1 MKTVSCFEL
10 YPSLLDA
17 EQVNKLLL
25 ELFPLMHTELNE
37 DGGVDL
43 YITRE
48 EYVFVLNELSKLH
61 NYALTIPDNIEDIS
75 VTLTAMPIEMVIVE
89 RYSVLYDLMF
99 EAEYVMKEVD
109 EDVVASDRE
118 LGRTYSDYIIGKKFS
133 PTYNIEESYQ
143 ECLIGK
149 SEEMD

>member
-1 MKTVSCFEL
+1 MKRVNCFEL

-25 ELFPLMHTELNE
+25 ELFPLMHTTLNN
-37 DGGVDL
+37 DGGIDM
-43 YITRE
+43 YITHE

-75 VTLTAMPIEMVIVE
+75 VTLTAVPIEFTIVE

-109 EDVVASDRE
+109 DHVVVSDRE
-118 LGRTYSDYIIGKKFS
+118 TCDAHSDYIIGKKFS
-133 PTYNIEESYQ
+133 QCFDVDEEYQSYLYKQ
-143 ECLIGK
+143 
-149 SEEMD
+149 SEA

>member
-1 MKTVSCFEL
+1 MKRVNCFEL

-25 ELFPLMHTELNE
+25 ELFPLMHTTLNN
-37 DGGVDL
+37 DGGIDL
-43 YITRE
+43 YITKE

-75 VTLTAMPIEMVIVE
+75 VTLTAVPVEFTIVE

-99 EAEYVMKEVD
+99 EAEYMMKEVD
-109 EDVVASDRE
+109 DDVVASDRE
-118 LGRTYSDYIIGKKFS
+118 LGGTYSDYIIGKKFS
-133 PTYNIEESYQ
+133 QCFDVDKEYQSYLYKQ
-143 ECLIGK
+143 
-149 SEEMD
+149 SEA

>member
-1 MKTVSCFEL
+1 MKRVNCFEL

-25 ELFPLMHTELNE
+25 ELFPLMHTTLND
-37 DGGVDL
+37 DGGIDM
-43 YITRE
+43 YITHE
-48 EYVFVLNELSKLH
+48 EYVFVLNELSKLY

-75 VTLTAMPIEMVIVE
+75 VTLTAVPIEFTIVE

-109 EDVVASDRE
+109 DHVVVSDRE
-118 LGRTYSDYIIGKKFS
+118 TCDAHSDYIIGKKFS
-133 PTYNIEESYQ
+133 QCFDVDEEYQSY
-143 ECLIGK
+143 LYK
-149 SEEMD
+149 RSEA